1 MQITVTENNDWEG
14 ETFSYVMEVTEQM
27 ADAIEEFVKPD
38 ESMKFERNT
47 TYTNESIAEINKHS
61 DNSYLRRIGFYE
73 FDNPEVEK
81 RLLTRTCGEHDN
93 FFYKSVGL
101 KKLK

>member
-1 MQITVTENNDWEG
+1 MQITVTEENDWEG

-47 TYTNESIAEINKHS
+47 TYTKESIAEINKHS
-61 DNSYLRRIGFYE
+61 NNSYLQRIGFYE
-73 FDNPEVEK
+73 LENEEVEK
-81 RLLTRTCGEHDN
+81 KLLTRTCDKDDN
-93 FFYKSVGL
+93 FFYKYVGL
-101 KKLK
+101 KRL